1 MDVELT
7 IVKELAAVPPNVTD
21 DDPVKSV
28 PVMVMVSPVEA
39 MTGVKELIVGD
50 PEILI
55 VAYVELSTQV
65 PLVMTALI

>member
-21 DDPVKSV
+21 DDPVKLV

-39 MTGVKELIVGD
+39 MTGAKELIVGD

-55 VAYVELSTQV
+55 VT
-65 PLVMTALI
+65 

>member
-7 IVKELAAVPPNVTD
+7 TVKELAAVPPNVTD
-21 DDPVKSV
+21 DDPVKLV
-28 PVMVMVSPVEA
+28 PVMFMVSPVEA

-55 VAYVELSTQV
+55 VT
-65 PLVMTALI
+65 